1 VELENDLTEREKAL
15 VLKEKF
21 LQELEQNMD
30 ELHEKVKLHYETISQ
45 NQEADEKAKKGQDA
59 QENINTEET
68 KKEEKKLIGLIGKD
82 TPVIWRSA
90 GSDDDA
96 IAESN
101 IV

>member
-59 QENINTEET
+59 QENINTVET
-68 KKEEKKLIGLIGKD
+68 MKEEKKFIGKD
-82 TPVIWRSA
+82 TPLSWRSA